1 MLSETRYQRVARE
14 IEITPEM
21 IEAGED
27 AILREVGGAT
37 DLGGHFSA
45 SALAVSVFRA
55 MLHAQRGVNGIRD
68 SRKVRKKI
76 RKLPDGR

>member
-1 MLSETRYQRVARE
+1 MKPVD
-14 IEITPEM
+14 EITPEM

-27 AILREVGGAT
+27 AILREVGGST

-55 MLHAQRGVNGIRD
+55 MLQVMPARSRPEESKPQPQPGQRPRRQRRRRI
-68 SRKVRKKI
+68 
-76 RKLPDGR
+76 